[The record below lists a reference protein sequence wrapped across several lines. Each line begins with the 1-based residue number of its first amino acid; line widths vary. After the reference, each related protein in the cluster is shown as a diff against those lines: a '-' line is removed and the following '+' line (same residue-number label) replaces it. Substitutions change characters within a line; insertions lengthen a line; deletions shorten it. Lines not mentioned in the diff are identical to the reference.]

1 MSENRL
7 FWGVLALL
15 VGSIILVGLING
27 QDIKACQQAG
37 NSLETCYT
45 TINP

>member
-1 MSENRL
+1 MTENRL

-37 NSLETCYT
+37 NSLETCYA

>member
-1 MSENRL
+1 MNENRL

-27 QDIKACQQAG
+27 HDIEACKAAG
-37 NSLETCYT
+37 NSVETCYA

>member
-1 MSENRL
+1 MTENRL

-27 QDIKACQQAG
+27 QDIQSCQDAG
-37 NSLETCYT
+37 NSLETCYST
-45 TINP
+45 LNP